1 MSYCRFLEA
10 DVYVFMH
17 VSGWLECCMCP
28 LVREHQDEI
37 SFKAFDTD
45 TMIAHL
51 KKHVAAQHHVPL
63 HVFDDLIAD
72 DKENF
77 GEQIRP

>member
-17 VSGWLECCMCP
+17 VGGYLQCCGCI
-28 LVREHQDEI
+28 I
-37 SFKAFDTD
+37 SETEWGSFDAYDTD

-51 KKHVAAQHHVPL
+51 KKHLSLKHHVPL
-63 HVFDDLIAD
+63 RVFDELIAD

-77 GEQIRP
+77 GEQNRD